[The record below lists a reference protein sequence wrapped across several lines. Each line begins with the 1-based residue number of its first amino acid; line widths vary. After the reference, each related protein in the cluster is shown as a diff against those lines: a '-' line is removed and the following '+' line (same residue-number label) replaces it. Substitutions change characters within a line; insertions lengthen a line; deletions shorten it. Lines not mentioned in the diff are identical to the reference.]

1 MTEKSRTAKFFCEN
15 CGAEVARNAKLCRHC
30 GRFFSSVRCP
40 QCGKTGTPEEFSKGC
55 PDCGYTVESSPKDE
69 RRLSKKEKKA
79 PTSHN
84 VKSGENLSTIAKKY
98 GTTVSALKKAN
109 GLKGDELHP
118 GDKLKL
124 PSKGKSTSKKSSKS
138 KSKKKKKK

>member
-1 MTEKSRTAKFFCEN
+1 MLRITTSREIADASGAKAVAPSKQEAYTSKTNTAQTSGNNNKKKKSDTTA
-15 CGAEVARNAKLCRHC
+15 
-30 GRFFSSVRCP
+30 SS
-40 QCGKTGTPEEFSKGC
+40 SKK
-55 PDCGYTVESSPKDE
+55 KDKK
-69 RRLSKKEKKA
+69 SKKKEKKA
-79 PTSHN
+79 PTNHN

-124 PSKGKSTSKKSSKS
+124 PSKEKSTSKKSSKS
-138 KSKKKKKK
+138 KSKMKKKK